1 MLRTLAVIRS
11 GAASIGPPDDPREKR
26 PTGRARRGRTPRW
39 HRSCVASGAAQ
50 AVRAAVAP
58 MPRLRSR
65 QSLVGSCALGRGPPA
80 FCQSVA
86 RGPGVDQGTF
96 ARRSPVCTRDPMQ
109 RGTTLLNLMVR
120 ALGSTGLNGSYRWSG
135 PRGRDHGPR
144 CGTDVRDRG
153 ASPCPSCGS
162 RAWRLVGRGP
172 AGSECPSL
180 GTQPRL
186 RDGFTVG
193 DVPEIDLAGHPATP
207 TRTRTPRIGN
217 DTTLTVSSTM

>member
-1 MLRTLAVIRS
+1 MLRKLAVIRS
-11 GAASIGPPDDPREKR
+11 GAASIGPPDGPREKR

-80 FCQSVA
+80 FCQSVSPRPRRRSGDVREEIA
-86 RGPGVDQGTF
+86 GLHPRPDAERNHLDQPHGACVGVDGPE
-96 ARRSPVCTRDPMQ
+96 RVVPV
-109 RGTTLLNLMVR
+109 VR
-120 ALGSTGLNGSYRWSG
+120 PPGGSRLTVRK
-135 PRGRDHGPR
+135 
-144 CGTDVRDRG
+144 DVRDRG
-153 ASPCPSCGS
+153 ALPRLSCGS

-180 GTQPRL
+180 GSSPGSETGSRSAMSRRSAWPVILRL
-186 RDGFTVG
+186 RRGPG
-193 DVPEIDLAGHPATP
+193 PRESAT
-207 TRTRTPRIGN
+207 TP
-217 DTTLTVSSTM
+217 L